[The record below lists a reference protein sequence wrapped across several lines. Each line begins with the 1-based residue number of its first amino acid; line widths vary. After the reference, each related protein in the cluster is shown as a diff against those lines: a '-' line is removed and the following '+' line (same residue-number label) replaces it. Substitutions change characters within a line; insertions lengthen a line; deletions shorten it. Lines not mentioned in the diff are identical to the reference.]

1 MRAILAQRLEWL
13 SAFPQKKRLMIWFVA
28 ALLLAFFP
36 ILPVSFFALNGIQI
50 RWLIIFAAL
59 YELILVCALFLGIVL
74 PLIREIYTIMLASN
88 TSSKSLQKGPFLA
101 SLREIAAY
109 IKAIEER
116 QDRVQLLQ
124 KQAELDAL
132 QSQINP
138 HFLYNT
144 LDTIRGQALEEG
156 CQIAPDMIEA
166 LSTLL
171 RYTISHRDDMV
182 PLRQELRSIEN
193 YMKIQK
199 FRFSNR
205 FSYVTKIEDDMN
217 DLLALRIPKLTL
229 QPLIENAIFHGI
241 ESLLSGGLIQ
251 VEIYTTQSRLVI
263 NVTDNGVG
271 MDEEQLQ
278 RLREKLAS
286 SSFTPLAEASPRGS
300 GLAITNVN
308 ARIQLLFGQKY
319 GVQVFSTKGIGSQ
332 FQVSLPTMEKL

>member
-1 MRAILAQRLEWL
+1 MRL
-13 SAFPQKKRLMIWFVA
+13 A
-28 ALLLAFFP
+28 ALLLLCMLVPFVPLSFLVGSVLSFQAA
-36 ILPVSFFALNGIQI
+36 IL
-50 RWLIIFAAL
+50 WLLAYVLTLFAAL
-59 YELILVCALFLGIVL
+59 FLFILL
-74 PLIREIYTIMLASN
+74 PLVKGVAGVIDASHMAPRLAQGHSLTSVLGEVEAFIRAN
-88 TSSKSLQKGPFLA
+88 
-101 SLREIAAY
+101 
-109 IKAIEER
+109 EER

-156 CQIAPDMIEA
+156 CEIAPDMIEA

-171 RYTISHRDDMV
+171 RYTISHRSDMV
-182 PLRQELRSIEN
+182 ALRQELRSVDN
-193 YMKIQK
+193 YMKIQQ

-205 FSYVTKIEDDMN
+205 FSYETVSDENIN
-217 DLLALRIPKLTL
+217 DLLSLKIPKLTL

-241 ESLLSGGLIQ
+241 ESLPSGGRIW
-251 VEIYTTQSRLVI
+251 VELFTTQSRLVI
-263 NVTDNGVG
+263 EVRDNGVG

-286 SSFTPLAEASPRGS
+286 SSITPLEKASPRGS

-308 ARIQLLFGQKY
+308 ARIQLAFGEKY
-319 GVQVFSTKGIGSQ
+319 GVQVYSTKGIGTQ
-332 FQVSLPTMEKL
+332 FQVSLPRLEDA